1 MQSLR
6 AQLLSTWGSGID
18 RMKVGDREQ
27 LTQALLTG
35 KVVLI
40 RADLINSPVA
50 LATQNVRLN
59 LIGDSGKAD
68 SSKLSAKLLGAL
80 PQVNAQSLGKSYL
93 LSAQLSKDQELQPGQ
108 ILSAEL
114 QDASR
119 ATSGI
124 KLPRAAVLRWQGQ
137 QWAYVETEAGHYRR
151 VALTIAQ
158 WLDDAALVT
167 AGIKSGDKVVTTGAG
182 LLLGAELKPA
192 EAAKE
197 E

>member
-1 MQSLR
+1 
-6 AQLLSTWGSGID
+6 
-18 RMKVGDREQ
+18 
-27 LTQALLTG
+27 
-35 KVVLI
+35 
-40 RADLINSPVA
+40 
-50 LATQNVRLN
+50 
-59 LIGDSGKAD
+59 
-68 SSKLSAKLLGAL
+68 
-80 PQVNAQSLGKSYL
+80 
-93 LSAQLSKDQELQPGQ
+93 
-108 ILSAEL
+108 
-114 QDASR
+114 
-119 ATSGI
+119 
-124 KLPRAAVLRWQGQ
+124 LRWQGQ